1 MKNFELE
8 LCYNLDNPLWQD
20 IPTEYHDGKRFYI
33 TPENEKYIS
42 ITSILSNLGKADIQA
57 WRSRVG
63 ERKPIRLPE
72 RRVTEEPPY
81 ILSVSDISKTKTDF

>member
-63 ERKPIRLPE
+63 EK
-72 RRVTEEPPY
+72 
-81 ILSVSDISKTKTDF
+81 